1 MEDIKLKPDYAYALN
16 NRASAEIRLE
26 KYDKAVQDCNAAISE
41 DPEYAYA
48 YYNRGIAKE
57 MLRDLD
63 AACADWQ
70 KAASMGVDIAAEY
83 KRVTCSK

>member
-1 MEDIKLKPDYAYALN
+1 
-16 NRASAEIRLE
+16 LE
-26 KYDKAVQDCNAAISE
+26 KYDEAVQDCDAAISK